1 MLSSSIFLV
10 SGVAVMSLELVVIA
24 GPNQGKTF
32 VLNAG
37 KGNMLGRSPQALYR
51 LDDPRASRNHC
62 ELRLEGEGVV
72 VECNGGSGG
81 TLVNGHKIASQALKP
96 GDVVQ
101 VGDTRLRVQLGD
113 LPLAVAA
120 AQAAGARPGP
130 AAKPAEAADLSRLVG
145 QKLAHYDV
153 NMVIGTGRSSMVFHA
168 TDTKDDRPVALKVLQ
183 PEFAADEVEVQRFI
197 RAIKTM
203 LPMNHPNLIRIYA
216 AGRTEGYCW
225 VAMEYVAGENLT
237 EVIKRISVAGMLD
250 WRHAF
255 RIGVHIGRALEY
267 CHGEQ
272 VIHRNVTPTN
282 ILLETTT
289 KAARLG
295 DLMLAKA
302 LEGVLAKQI
311 TRPGEIIGDIA
322 YMSPERTRGTDGID
336 GRSDLY
342 GLGAVLYALLT
353 GRPPFEGPLVER
365 VTKIRQAEPEKPKK
379 FQMSIPDRFQ
389 DVVMKLLAKR
399 PEDRYQTATEM
410 LKDLAWVGKLNGV
423 TA

>member
-1 MLSSSIFLV
+1 
-10 SGVAVMSLELVVIA
+10 MSLELVVIA
-24 GPNQGKTF
+24 GPDQGKTF

-37 KGNMLGRSPQALYR
+37 KGLMLGRSAQAQYQIN
-51 LDDPRASRNHC
+51 DPRASRNHC
-62 ELRLEGEGVV
+62 ELRLEGESIV

-81 TLVNGHKIASQALKP
+81 TLVNGQKVASHALKP

-113 LPLAVAA
+113 LPLAVAS
-120 AQAAGARPGP
+120 AQAAGARPGS
-130 AAKPAEAADLSRLVG
+130 AEKPMKAEDLSKLVG
-145 QKLAHYDV
+145 EKLAHYDIS
-153 NMVIGTGRSSMVFHA
+153 MVIGTGRTSVVFHA
-168 TDTKDDRPVALKVLQ
+168 TDTKDDRPVALKVLH
-183 PEFAADEVEVQRFI
+183 PEFAEDEDEVQRFI

-203 LPMNHPNLIRIYA
+203 LPMQHPNLIRLYS
-216 AGRTEGYCW
+216 AGKTCGFCW

-237 EVIKRISVAGMLD
+237 EVIQRIGVAGMID

-255 RIGVHIGRALEY
+255 RVGIHIGRALEY
-267 CHGEQ
+267 CHGQQ

-282 ILLETTT
+282 ILVEATT
-289 KAARLG
+289 KTARLG

-311 TRPGEIIGDIA
+311 TRPGEIIGDVA
-322 YMSPERTRGTDGID
+322 YMSPERTRGTEGLD

-342 GLGAVLYALLT
+342 GLGAVLYAMLT
-353 GRPPFEGPLVER
+353 GRPPFEGTLVER
-365 VTKIRQAEPEKPKK
+365 ITKIRQAEPEKPKK

-389 DVVMKLLAKR
+389 DVVMRLLAKR

-410 LKDLAWVGKLNGV
+410 LKELAWVGKLNGV